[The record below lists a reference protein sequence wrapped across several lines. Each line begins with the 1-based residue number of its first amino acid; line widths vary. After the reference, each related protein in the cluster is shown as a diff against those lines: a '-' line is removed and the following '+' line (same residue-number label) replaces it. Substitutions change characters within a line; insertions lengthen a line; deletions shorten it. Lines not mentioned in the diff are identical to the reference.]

1 MVIWWYGDGAD
12 DDDDGDD
19 EEDDDDEN
27 DDYDYDDG
35 DGDGDDDD
43 GDGDDDDDGDGD
55 GDDDDD
61 DDAGDGDG
69 DDDEDDDDDDD
80 GDDDVSW
87 RSCNHAK
94 HATFDKFVILTSGV
108 PSGLQPVRAGK
119 YCAATTEVGAEKWWD
134 ASEDLPAGDFVVSL
148 NRSLKFYSKQLFIY
162 WLNMVGFDD
171 LRTSCLIQ
179 KYFPNLCKWVAPFCR
194 AFPVAWPPA
203 PRLVMKEI
211 RITFKVCALGPEV

>member
-1 MVIWWYGDGAD
+1 MM
-12 DDDDGDD
+12 
-19 EEDDDDEN
+19 
-27 DDYDYDDG
+27 DDG
-35 DGDGDDDD
+35 DGDGDD
-43 GDGDDDDDGDGD
+43 G
-55 GDDDDD
+55 DDD
-61 DDAGDGDG
+61 DDAGDGGGGDDD
-69 DDDEDDDDDDD
+69 DDDEDDDDDDGD

-162 WLNMVGFDD
+162 
-171 LRTSCLIQ
+171 
-179 KYFPNLCKWVAPFCR
+179 
-194 AFPVAWPPA
+194 
-203 PRLVMKEI
+203 
-211 RITFKVCALGPEV
+211 